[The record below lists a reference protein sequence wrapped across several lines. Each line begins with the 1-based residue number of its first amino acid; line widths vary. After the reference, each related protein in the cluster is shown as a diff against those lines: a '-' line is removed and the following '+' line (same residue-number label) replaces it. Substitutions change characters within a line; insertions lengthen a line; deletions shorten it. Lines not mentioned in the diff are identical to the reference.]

1 MPVTIRDVAQKAG
14 TSVAA
19 ASSALSGRRGSIRVG
34 EATRQR
40 IVAVAEELGYVPNP
54 IAKSLATGRTRT
66 LGLVLPYPNAFI
78 DQNPFCT
85 HVMHG
90 VFQAAIAD
98 KYNLMLFT
106 AWAEHHAPP
115 AEFGQRADGL
125 ILVLPPSD
133 DPLVAY
139 CRERNVPSV
148 AVVADPASGLPTV
161 NSDDREG
168 GYVGTKHLLDLGHRR
183 IGFLGGVAEISTSEP
198 RRAGY
203 LRALADHGIA
213 PEPRLMVAAGFDARY
228 GHAAMLDLLSLP
240 RRLRPTAVFAVN
252 DLCANGA
259 ISAIREAGLR
269 IPEDIAVVGYD
280 DTEFCDT
287 TRPTL
292 TSVHMSVDELGST
305 AVRRLVRLIDGED
318 DGPTELILPVSLT
331 IRDSCGARAASREGE
346 RRRFPSG
353 TNEVTP

>member
-1 MPVTIRDVAQKAG
+1 MPVTIRDVAQRAG

-19 ASSALSGRRGSIRVG
+19 ASSALSGRRGNIRVG

-40 IVAVAEELGYVPNP
+40 IVEAAKELGYVPNL

-90 VFQAAIAD
+90 VFQAAIAE
-98 KYNLMLFT
+98 KYNLMLYT
-106 AWAEHHAPP
+106 AWTEHQAPP
-115 AEFGQRADGL
+115 AEFGQHADGL
-125 ILVLPPSD
+125 ILVLPPLD

-139 CRERNVPSV
+139 CREREVPSV
-148 AVVADPASGLPTV
+148 AVVADPALGLPTV

-168 GYVGTKHLLDLGHRR
+168 GYLGTKHLLDLGHRR
-183 IGFLGGVAEISTSEP
+183 IGFLGGAKEISTSNP
-198 RRAGY
+198 RQEGY
-203 LRALADHGIA
+203 LRALADYGTN
-213 PEPRLMVAAGFDARY
+213 PEPRLMISAGFDARF
-228 GHAAMLDLLSLP
+228 GHAAMLDLLALP
-240 RRLRPTAVFAVN
+240 LGLRPTAVFAVN

-292 TSVHMSVDELGST
+292 TSVRMSVDELGSV
-305 AVRRLVRLIDGED
+305 AVRRLVRLLVGEA
-318 DGPTELILPVSLT
+318 DGPAELVLPVSLT
-331 IRDSCGARAASREGE
+331 IRDSCGARAAVRDGE
-346 RRRFPSG
+346 RRRSPLES
-353 TNEVTP
+353 TR